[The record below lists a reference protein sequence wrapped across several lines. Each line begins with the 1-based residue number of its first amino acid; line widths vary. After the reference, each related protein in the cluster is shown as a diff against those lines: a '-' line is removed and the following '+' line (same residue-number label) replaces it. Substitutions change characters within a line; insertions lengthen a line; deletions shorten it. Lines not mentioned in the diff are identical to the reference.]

1 MKDKLISITLIG
13 VCVFICISIFTIV
26 NKLFENTHYTKAAE
40 KLNYLIDDVE
50 TLQARQQL
58 NQINLNS
65 INVQKLISFCLKYEI
80 VPPIRIHDM
89 SLCRAKALT
98 YYSLP
103 INETELKEK
112 ASRPLK
118 DQLYFSKEVKPYLDK
133 IHQE

>member
-1 MKDKLISITLIG
+1 
-13 VCVFICISIFTIV
+13 
-26 NKLFENTHYTKAAE
+26 
-40 KLNYLIDDVE
+40 
-50 TLQARQQL
+50 
-58 NQINLNS
+58 
-65 INVQKLISFCLKYEI
+65 
-80 VPPIRIHDM
+80 M

>member
-1 MKDKLISITLIG
+1 MKKILIPVFSFGALLLIALSIL
-13 VCVFICISIFTIV
+13 S
-26 NKLFENTHYTKAAE
+26 LFNYLMKETPYENAAE

-89 SLCRAKALT
+89 SLCREKALT